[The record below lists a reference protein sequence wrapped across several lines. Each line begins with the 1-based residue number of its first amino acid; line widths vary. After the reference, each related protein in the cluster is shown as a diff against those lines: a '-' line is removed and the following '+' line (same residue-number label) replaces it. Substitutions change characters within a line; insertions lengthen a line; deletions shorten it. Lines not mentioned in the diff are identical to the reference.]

1 MRNRGFEVI
10 EEFKDKDIRLPER
23 KTKYSAG
30 YDVESAIDITIP
42 AYKPG
47 VKPVLVPTGL
57 KAYCQNDEY
66 YIVANRS
73 SNPIKR
79 GLVMSNGI
87 GIIDAD
93 YYNNPSNEGHIQFM
107 FYNFGDTDFIIHK
120 HDAIGQIIFQKYL
133 IVDEDMATGIRNGGF
148 GSTNK

>member
-1 MRNRGFEVI
+1 MKNRGFEII
-10 EEFKDKDIRLPER
+10 EEYKDKDINLPER

-42 AYKPG
+42 VYKPG
-47 VKPVLVPTGL
+47 TKPTLIPTGL
-57 KAYCQNDEY
+57 KAYCNNDEY

-79 GLVMSNGI
+79 HLVMSNGI

-93 YYNNPSNEGHIQFM
+93 YYNNSSNEGHIQFM
-107 FYNFGDTDFIIHK
+107 FYNFNNEDIIIHK
-120 HDAIGQIIFQKYL
+120 HEIIGQVIFSKYL
-133 IVDEDMATGIRNGGF
+133 ITDNDNATGTRKGGF
-148 GSTNK
+148 GSTDK